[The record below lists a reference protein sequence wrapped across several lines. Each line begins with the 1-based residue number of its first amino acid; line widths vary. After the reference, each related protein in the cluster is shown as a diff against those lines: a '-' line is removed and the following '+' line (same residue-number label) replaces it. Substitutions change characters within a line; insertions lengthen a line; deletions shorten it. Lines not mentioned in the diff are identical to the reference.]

1 MKVSDFLDLFIRE
14 LSLNKKLNEYYRL
27 NPGDSR
33 FLFRKAYIE
42 QRLEYLNR
50 HLPAGPC
57 QIWDAGCGFAT
68 ASIFM
73 ALNGHIVRGTT
84 LEYYY
89 KEINGRLEYWSP
101 YEGIKNLYVEYED
114 IFAGNR
120 KKGEYDI
127 ILLQDT
133 LHHLEPVD
141 KAAVIFRDALKKGGK
156 LVVIEENG
164 DGIFIRGKNL
174 LSRGLSRKSEY
185 YDGVLGRSVI
195 LANEQPRSIEEWEEI
210 FKDAGFGDGLS
221 DPEYIRLLPPF
232 AFSQANYSKTLETER
247 ELAEFSGLLRKYF
260 FFGINFTVRKSL

>member
-1 MKVSDFLDLFIRE
+1 MNVSDFLDLFIRE

-27 NPGDSR
+27 NCGDGR

-50 HLPAGPC
+50 HLPAEPC
-57 QIWDAGCGFAT
+57 KIWDAGCGFAT

-73 ALNGHIVRGTT
+73 ALKGHIVRGTT

-89 KEINGRLEYWSP
+89 NEINSRLEYWSP
-101 YEGIKNLYVEYED
+101 YEGIKNLSVEYED
-114 IFAGNR
+114 IFSSSR

-133 LHHLEPVD
+133 LHHLEPVNE
-141 KAAVIFRDALKKGGK
+141 AAFIFRDALKKGGK
-156 LVVIEENG
+156 LIVIEENG

-174 LSRGLSRKSEY
+174 LSRGLSRISEY
-185 YDGVLGRSVI
+185 YDEVLGRSVI
-195 LANEQPRSIEEWEEI
+195 LANEQARSIAEWEGI
-210 FKDAGFGDGLS
+210 FRNAGFNDGIS
-221 DPEYIRLLPPF
+221 DPEYIRILPPVV
-232 AFSQANYSKTLETER
+232 FSYANYSKTLGKER
-247 ELAEFSGLLRKYF
+247 ELAESSGLLRQYF